1 MIGIVPK
8 AAHKPAAQ
16 LRTNHGRGL
25 LFVVTATITVVAP
38 LLLPMSAYYLNL
50 LMQASTYAVA
60 VLGLTVVLGYTGQI
74 NLAQAAFFG
83 LGAYSVALG
92 TVSFGLPFWPAL
104 FAGIGIASIAGVVLG
119 LASLRF
125 GGHYLAMVTI
135 SFQQILTLV
144 LTNWISLTRGPDGIP
159 GIARPIVFGFSF
171 ADSGAYL
178 AFCVGVLWVVGISVG
193 RLKHTR
199 LGRAMQAVRDNELA
213 AGVVGVDTYRT
224 KVVAFT
230 LCALLGGLGGGLF
243 AGGFTY
249 ISPDQFSFAESV
261 VFFTMALLG
270 GVRSPYGT
278 AVGTALLILLPEW
291 LRFLKTTYL
300 AVYGGAVILIMVFM
314 PEGIWGFLETLRRL
328 LWPPAVL
335 PLGQVAPL
343 PLTTQSAREDDSII
357 LQVNQLSKHFG
368 GLNAVD
374 EAELSVRRNTVHALV
389 GPNGSGK
396 TTLLNVLSGIYKP
409 TKGRLFF
416 EDQPVTRLLPHER
429 TGRGIG
435 RTFQNVR
442 LFKSM
447 SVLEN
452 AIIGAE
458 RPGNGVAVGSSGV
471 EQYALA
477 ALDFVS
483 LTEFRGAAVQ
493 SLSYGHQRLAEI
505 ARALAG
511 SPKLLLLD
519 EPGAGLNTVEKS
531 ELVQL
536 LKRLKGHGL
545 TILVIDHDMSLVEQV
560 ADRITVLNFGRRIA
574 DGPPVEVLSNP
585 EVMTAY
591 LGNAKP
597 HVAT

>member
-1 MIGIVPK
+1 MIGTVPSS
-8 AAHKPAAQ
+8 AQ
-16 LRTNHGRGL
+16 EPPTERRTNHGRGL
-25 LFVVTATITVVAP
+25 LIVFTAAMTVAAP
-38 LLLPMSAYYLNL
+38 LLLPMTAYYLNL

-60 VLGLTVVLGYTGQI
+60 VLGLTIVLGYTGKI

-92 TVSFGLPFWPAL
+92 TVSFGLPFWLAL
-104 FAGIGIASIAGVVLG
+104 VAGIVITSVAGVVLG
-119 LASLRF
+119 LTSLRL

-159 GIARPIVFGFSF
+159 GIARPIVFRFSF

-178 AFCVGVLWVVGISVG
+178 AFCVGVLWVVGICVG
-193 RLKHTR
+193 RLKHSK
-199 LGRAMQAVRDNELA
+199 LGRAMQAIRDNELA

-224 KVVAFT
+224 KVIAFT

-261 VFFTMALLG
+261 VFLTMALLG
-270 GVRSPYGT
+270 GVRSPCGT

-335 PLGQVAPL
+335 PFGQVAPL
-343 PLTTQSAREDDSII
+343 PLTTQVAREDDSII

-368 GLNAVD
+368 GLKAVD

-442 LFKSM
+442 LFASM

-452 AIIGAE
+452 VIIGAE
-458 RPGNGVAVGSSGV
+458 RAGNEVAVGSSGV
-471 EQYALA
+471 EQHALA
-477 ALDFVS
+477 ALDFVR
-483 LTEFRGAAVQ
+483 LAEFRGAAVQ

-511 SPKLLLLD
+511 NPKLLLLD
-519 EPGAGLNTVEKS
+519 EPGAGLNAVEKN

-545 TILVIDHDMSLVEQV
+545 TILVIDHDMNLVEQV

-574 DGPPVEVLSNP
+574 EGPPVEVLRNP
-585 EVMTAY
+585 EVMAAY
-591 LGNAKP
+591 LGNVKT
-597 HVAT
+597 HVAP